1 VLYVHHIGIFQETI
15 VQVSSELQV
24 ANGRIIREIG
34 RITAT
39 SGWHGGPG
47 DDAQRASALQRLIE
61 AAKEYDADAII
72 GLDYEVDGARAVDI
86 GEVPVHRV
94 QVSGIAVK
102 LARAA

>member
-1 VLYVHHIGIFQETI
+1 M
-15 VQVSSELQV
+15 QVSSELRI
-24 ANGRIIREIG
+24 ANGRIISEIG

-39 SGWHGGPG
+39 SGWRGGPG
-47 DDAQRASALQRLIE
+47 DEAQREAALKRLIE

-72 GLDYEVDGARAVDI
+72 GLDYSVDGARAVDI
-86 GEVPVHRV
+86 GEVPVQRV